1 MLRIK
6 AFKTCNAL
14 YMNWV
19 LQVKNPKITIIAEAA
34 IVSCICAT
42 LFGFKK
48 LVERRYSRCWFSR
61 KELGS
66 ASDAKQ

>member
-1 MLRIK
+1 MQCLIHELGS
-6 AFKTCNAL
+6 AS
-14 YMNWV
+14 
-19 LQVKNPKITIIAEAA
+19 QEPKDNHIAEVA
-34 IVSCICAT
+34 IASCICAT

-48 LVERRYSRCWFSR
+48 LVERRYSRYWFSR